1 MNNEDDSSV
10 STARV
15 VSTLNVYQRTQ
26 VKNEVDSSVSIFLLL
41 SKLNV
46 IR

>member
-1 MNNEDDSSV
+1 MKNEDDSSV
-10 STARV
+10 SSTWLL
-15 VSTLNVYQRTQ
+15 STLNVYQRTQ
-26 VKNEVDSSVSIFLLL
+26 LKTEADSSVSMFLLL

>member
-1 MNNEDDSSV
+1 MKNENDSSV
-10 STARV
+10 LTPRV

>member
-1 MNNEDDSSV
+1 MKNEDDSSV
-10 STARV
+10 STACLL
-15 VSTLNVYQRTQ
+15 STLNVYQRTQ
-26 VKNEVDSSVSIFLLL
+26 LKTEVNSSVSMFLLL